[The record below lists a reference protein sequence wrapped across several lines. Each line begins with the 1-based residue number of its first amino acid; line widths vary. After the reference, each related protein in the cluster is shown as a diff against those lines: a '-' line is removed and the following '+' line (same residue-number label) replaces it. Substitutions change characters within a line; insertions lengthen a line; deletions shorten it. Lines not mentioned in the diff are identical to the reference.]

1 MNGIL
6 KDILKEWW
14 VWVILVAGLILF
26 LSSCEKTELDY
37 PAQLRRYTVQEGSHD
52 FTPSPLPI
60 PGEAKTFK
68 GSARIH
74 ASCWYN
80 VLGVDNDDWN
90 KLAGV
95 YRFADV
101 VKNKNS
107 FILAWRPLNGIKNR
121 FELCL
126 YENIEGANVPHDSAI
141 YQVNSGQLF
150 TFELIYTNNKYSL
163 YVDGNLLGTQRNDIK
178 YNWIAKLSAWFGGNQ
193 TAPWTMFL
201 EMDY

>member
-1 MNGIL
+1 M
-6 KDILKEWW
+6 KTVKKHWW
-14 VWVILVAGLILF
+14 LILALIWAVVIAY
-26 LSSCEKTELDY
+26 LSFSCTPDDME
-37 PAQLRRYTVQEGSHD
+37 PRLRKYEVTQGRHD

-60 PGEAKTFK
+60 PTNAKSFS
-68 GSARIH
+68 GSARFH

-80 VLGVDNDDWN
+80 SLGVDNQDWN

-107 FILAWRPLNGIKNR
+107 FILAWRPLTTTPNR

-141 YQVNSGQLF
+141 YQVSGGELF
-150 TFELIYTNNKYSL
+150 DFDLVYTNGKYSL
-163 YVDGNLLGTQRNDIK
+163 YVNDNLLGTQRNDLR
-178 YNWIAKLSAWFGGNQ
+178 YTWISKISAWFGGNQ
-193 TAPWTMFL
+193 TAPWNMFL
-201 EMDY
+201 EMNY